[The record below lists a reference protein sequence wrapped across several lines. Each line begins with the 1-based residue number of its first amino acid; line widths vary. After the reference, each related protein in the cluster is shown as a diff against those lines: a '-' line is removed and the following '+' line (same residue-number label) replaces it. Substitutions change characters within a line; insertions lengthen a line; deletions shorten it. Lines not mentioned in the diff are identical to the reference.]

1 MSTQDVLP
9 AIAVIGM
16 AGRFPGAPTIEAF
29 WDNLHRGVESIT
41 HFPPEELEDA
51 FGRSVQSQP
60 GYVCARSILDGVEL
74 FDAGFFNFL
83 PREAELTD
91 PQQRVF
97 LEIAWEALESAGYDP
112 AAFPGDIAVYAG
124 SSIDT
129 YTPTH

>member
-29 WDNLHRGVESIT
+29 WDNLRRGVESIT

-60 GYVCARSILDGVEL
+60 GYVCARSILDGVQD
-74 FDAGFFNFL
+74 FDAAFH
-83 PREAELTD
+83 P
-91 PQQRVF
+91 
-97 LEIAWEALESAGYDP
+97 P
-112 AAFPGDIAVYAG
+112 A
-124 SSIDT
+124 
-129 YTPTH
+129 